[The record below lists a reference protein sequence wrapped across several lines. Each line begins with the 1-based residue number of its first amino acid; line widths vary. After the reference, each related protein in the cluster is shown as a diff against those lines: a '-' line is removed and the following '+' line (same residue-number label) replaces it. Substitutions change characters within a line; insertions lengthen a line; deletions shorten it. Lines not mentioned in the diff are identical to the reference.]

1 MRLAAILLLVA
12 ALLAGAVW
20 YLFLGA
26 RPVPTNVIVPATNS
40 PAPAFAP
47 IKARLAPSN
56 SPVAVPSNSIAA
68 ARTLASAQASTSQ
81 PPVEPPKPKAPLPY
95 ILGSPESPSMEPA
108 TVLDNMRIVLRNY
121 GSMFGGN
128 PVGNN
133 QEITAALN
141 GDNPK
146 QVRFINPDSGLRI
159 NGNGELVDWWGTPFF
174 FHQLSASET
183 EIHSAGPDRKMWT
196 SDDLVQH

>member
-1 MRLAAILLLVA
+1 MSGRLGAILLLIA
-12 ALLAGAVW
+12 ALIIGAAWFV
-20 YLFLGA
+20 FFGA
-26 RPVPTNVIVPATNS
+26 RRASTRVTIPVTNSLSTAPSTVPIPSRTAASNAHATASPDLAAAS
-40 PAPAFAP
+40 PAP
-47 IKARLAPSN
+47 
-56 SPVAVPSNSIAA
+56 
-68 ARTLASAQASTSQ
+68 SQ
-81 PPVEPPKPKAPLPY
+81 PPPEPPKPKAPLPY
-95 ILGSPESPSMEPA
+95 ILGSPDNPPPMEPA
-108 TVLDNMRIVLRNY
+108 TVVDNMRIVLRNY

-183 EIHSAGPDRKMWT
+183 EIHSAGPDCKMWT
-196 SDDLVQH
+196 ADDLVLH